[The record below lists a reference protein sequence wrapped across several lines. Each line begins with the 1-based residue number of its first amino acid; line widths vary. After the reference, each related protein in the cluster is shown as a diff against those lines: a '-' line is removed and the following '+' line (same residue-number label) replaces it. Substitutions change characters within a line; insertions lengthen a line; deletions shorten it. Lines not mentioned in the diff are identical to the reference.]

1 MAKLKTQP
9 NENNVDEFINNVE
22 PEWKRDESRV

>member
-1 MAKLKTQP
+1 MSELKTQP
-9 NENNVDEFINNVE
+9 NEDSVDEFINNVE